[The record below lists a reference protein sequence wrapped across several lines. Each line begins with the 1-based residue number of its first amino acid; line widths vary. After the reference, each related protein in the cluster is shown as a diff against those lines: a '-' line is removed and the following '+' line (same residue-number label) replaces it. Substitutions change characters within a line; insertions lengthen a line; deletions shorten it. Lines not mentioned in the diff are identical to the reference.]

1 MGKRVF
7 LEKMLQKVR
16 PSGRPSGGKEDFSLI
31 SSETLSFFDHL
42 DGFVE

>member
-16 PSGRPSGGKEDFSLI
+16 PSRGKEDFSLI
-31 SSETLSFFDHL
+31 SSEPLSFFDHL

>member
-7 LEKMLQKVR
+7 WAKMLQKV
-16 PSGRPSGGKEDFSLI
+16 RPSGGKEDFSLI
-31 SSETLSFFDHL
+31 PSGTLSFFDHL